1 MSTPGRTPA
10 HPHQTQWTQT
20 YEITNQAKPIDLALD
35 TVEGEIQLADDTP
48 STPDPAGSEGETI
61 MSEDTREET
70 ITFII
75 DIPSGSI
82 EELKQLLEGLE
93 VKFDPENQVVAFND
107 TLMCHSMAMG
117 YDLPGMVVGM
127 NRYLDEA
134 KLTPRIP
141 EDHEKWS
148 TERRQAFLQLAIENF
163 DWDNSTVNYA
173 WWEDER
179 IIWLELTQDHPL
191 VFEEQE

>member
-1 MSTPGRTPA
+1 M
-10 HPHQTQWTQT
+10 
-20 YEITNQAKPIDLALD
+20 
-35 TVEGEIQLADDTP
+35 
-48 STPDPAGSEGETI
+48 PDYASG
-61 MSEDTREET
+61 ET

-75 DIPSGSI
+75 DIPSSRI

-93 VKFDPENQVVAFND
+93 VQFAPEDQIIAFND
-107 TLMCHSMAMG
+107 TLMGHSVAMG
-117 YDLPGMVVGM
+117 YHLPGMVVGM

-148 TERRQAFLQLAIENF
+148 TERRQAFLQFAIENF
-163 DWDNSTVNYA
+163 DWDNSTVNYT
-173 WWEDER
+173 WWEDQR

-191 VFEEQE
+191 VFKEQE

>member
-1 MSTPGRTPA
+1 
-10 HPHQTQWTQT
+10 
-20 YEITNQAKPIDLALD
+20 
-35 TVEGEIQLADDTP
+35 
-48 STPDPAGSEGETI
+48 

-75 DIPSGSI
+75 DIPSGRI
-82 EELKQLLEGLE
+82 EKLKQLLEGLE
-93 VKFDPENQVVAFND
+93 VKFDPENHVVACND
-107 TLMCHSMAMG
+107 TQMCHSVAMG

-148 TERRQAFLQLAIENF
+148 TERRQAFLQFAIENF
-163 DWDNSTVNYA
+163 DWDNSTVNYT
-173 WWEDER
+173 WWEGER
-179 IIWLELTQDHPL
+179 IIWLELTRDHPR

>member
-1 MSTPGRTPA
+1 
-10 HPHQTQWTQT
+10 
-20 YEITNQAKPIDLALD
+20 
-35 TVEGEIQLADDTP
+35 
-48 STPDPAGSEGETI
+48 
-61 MSEDTREET
+61 MSEDTKEET

-75 DIPSGSI
+75 DIPSSRI

-93 VKFDPENQVVAFND
+93 VQFDPENQVIAFND
-107 TLMCHSMAMG
+107 TLMCHSVAMG
-117 YDLPGMVVGM
+117 YHLPGMVVGM

-148 TERRQAFLQLAIENF
+148 TKRRQAFLQFAIENF
-163 DWDNSTVNYA
+163 DWDNSTVNYT
-173 WWEDER
+173 WWENEG
-179 IIWLELTQDHPL
+179 IIWLELTQEHPL